1 MLEANK
7 KILLAV
13 KMSSNTE
20 VFPVTPREIVRILG
34 ALNAEEIERI
44 LNIIKL
50 MREEGI
56 LGLSQ
61 TFILASAKHIS
72 DKRKAICIVQ

>member
-44 LNIIKL
+44 LKCKPTD
-50 MREEGI
+50 
-56 LGLSQ
+56 Q
-61 TFILASAKHIS
+61 H
-72 DKRKAICIVQ
+72 